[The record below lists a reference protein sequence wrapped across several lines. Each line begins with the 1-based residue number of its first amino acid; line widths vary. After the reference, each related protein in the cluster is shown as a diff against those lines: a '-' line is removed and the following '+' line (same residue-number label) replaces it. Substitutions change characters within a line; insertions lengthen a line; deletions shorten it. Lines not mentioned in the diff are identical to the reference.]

1 MKKLLF
7 VALAAVGMTA
17 CVQNEELVVAG
28 GKVAIAFE
36 NAYVYNATKAD
47 NVTTTTGSITGFD
60 VWAYMDEVGG
70 TVLTDEDVT
79 KNGGTWGYTNI
90 QYWMPNHTYYF
101 AALSPM
107 NSANVTETLAADPDA
122 KLGLGTVAFT
132 NVDGTED
139 LLYAKTSVVTPEQSV
154 LSTTGMDPVK
164 LQFQHLLSKV
174 RFTFKNGFTTDNM
187 KVTVSNVEMSA
198 PKSATIDLAVADYA
212 EGWVLGTEKFNL
224 QFGSVEELAAQAS
237 AGTAEDRLT
246 IPAAANEEYTV
257 TFDVVVKSGSVVAYE
272 IENMTATIK
281 GYQIKMGCAY
291 NFIAEITPENL
302 ELKAIEFDAP
312 VVEAWDY
319 AHGGDEHQA
328 AVGEYVYDLAGLQAA
343 LNAATED
350 VTICLGADI
359 VGDVLFQEKAGVHV
373 TIDGNYNKYDGQIK
387 IHNGSNYNT
396 GAITIKNVNFETETA
411 ELNFVWN
418 AEFATGVRYAQNIT
432 VDNCTFTAV
441 AGSAA
446 EHTAVGVKVNSAK
459 NVVVKNSVATNMHSL
474 LQAQSCDEDILVDG
488 VKTVNTKNGV
498 SFGNTARPVV
508 RNSEL
513 VGVAGYGVRADGNAS
528 RGALVV
534 ENTTITAPQG
544 IVVRKVTTNGYKV
557 TLGENVAITTNEDYQ
572 VVFTSGSDDAAYVAP
587 TVAYTYSSV
596 DNFNVFPVAPERTA
610 NVNTV
615 DDLLKWLTAGSGVLL
630 NEDLTLDETTTS
642 NSYGATGIL
651 VNKGQT
657 IDGNAHVL
665 TVNGAGGTWDSG
677 ICTTG
682 GLIKNIWV
690 KGSFRGVFV
699 KGGTEKV
706 VLDNVR
712 IEGTVYT
719 ISCDQASYQ
728 GLEAYNSIFRGWTS
742 YAKTIGDVYFEGC
755 TFGAGS
761 GYNFMRPY
769 APTTYK
775 NCTFEAGHAIDAR
788 AKITFENCT
797 FNGVPVTA
805 ANVATLVTGN
815 TANATVIE

>member
-28 GKVAIAFE
+28 GDVAIAFE

-90 QYWMPNHTYYF
+90 QYWMPKHTYYF

-107 NSANVTETLAADPDA
+107 NSANVTETLAADPEA
-122 KLGLGTVAFT
+122 QLGLGTVAFT

-174 RFTFKNGFTTDNM
+174 RFTFKNGFSTDNM

-246 IPAAANEEYTV
+246 IPAAATEEYTV

-291 NFIAEITPENL
+291 NFIAEITPDNL
-302 ELKAIEFDAP
+302 ELKPIEFTAQVD
-312 VVEAWDY
+312 EWDY

-328 AVGEYVYDLAGLQAA
+328 AVGEYVYDVAGLQAKID
-343 LNAATED
+343 AAPVGKT
-350 VTICLGADI
+350 TICLGADI
-359 VGDVLFQEKAGVHV
+359 VGDVTVLQKEGVNLI
-373 TIDGNYNKYDGQIK
+373 IDGNGYKYDGVITV
-387 IHNGSNYNT
+387 NGNARAAGKETLTFQNI
-396 GAITIKNVNFETETA
+396 AFETTEEKTFISA
-411 ELNFVWN
+411 PSKLNNKYNYSHNV
-418 AEFATGVRYAQNIT
+418 T
-432 VDNCTFTAV
+432 VKNCTFTGNWANGVEVGGISLTGTYNAV
-441 AGSAA
+441 VDGC
-446 EHTAVGVKVNSAK
+446 
-459 NVVVKNSVATNMHSL
+459 VATGMHSL
-474 LQAQSCDEDILVDG
+474 AQFQSCDNDVLVSN
-488 VKTVNTKNGV
+488 VTVTASKNGV
-498 SFGNTARPVV
+498 SFGNTARPVL
-508 RNSEL
+508 RNAQIE
-513 VGVAGYGVRADGNAS
+513 AECYGVRADGNAS
-528 RGALVV
+528 RGALIV
-534 ENTTITAPQG
+534 ENSNITAAQG
-544 IVVRKVTTNGYKV
+544 IVVRKVTSNGYKV

-630 NEDLTLDETTTS
+630 NEDLTLDKTTTS

-657 IDGNAHVL
+657 IDGNGHVL

-682 GLIKNIWV
+682 GLIKDIWV

-769 APTTYK
+769 APTVYK
-775 NCTFEAGHAIDAR
+775 NCTFEAGHKIDPV
-788 AKITFENCT
+788 AKVTFENCT
-797 FNGVPVTA
+797 FNGVAVTA
-805 ANVATLVTGN
+805 ANVATLVTN

>member
-90 QYWMPNHTYYF
+90 QYWMPKHTYYF

-107 NSANVTETLAADPDA
+107 NSANVTETLAADPEA
-122 KLGLGTVAFT
+122 QLGLGTVAFT

-139 LLYAKTSVVTPEQSV
+139 LLYAKTKVVTPEQSV
-154 LSTTGMDPVK
+154 LSTTGMAPVQ

-174 RFTFKNGFTTDNM
+174 RFTFKNGFSTDNM

-246 IPAAANEEYTV
+246 IPAAATEEYTV
-257 TFDVVVKSGSVVAYE
+257 TFDVVVKSGSVIAYE
-272 IENMTATIK
+272 VENMTATIK

-302 ELKAIEFDAP
+302 ELKPIEFTAQVD
-312 VVEAWDY
+312 EWDY

-328 AVGEYVYDLAGLQAA
+328 AVGEYVYDVAGLQAKID
-343 LNAATED
+343 AAPVGKT
-350 VTICLGADI
+350 TICLGADI
-359 VGDVLFQEKAGVHV
+359 VGDVTVLQKEGVNLI
-373 TIDGNYNKYDGQIK
+373 IDGNGYKYDGVITV
-387 IHNGSNYNT
+387 NGNARAAGEETLTFQNI
-396 GAITIKNVNFETETA
+396 AFETTEEKTFISA
-411 ELNFVWN
+411 PSKLNNKYNYSHNV
-418 AEFATGVRYAQNIT
+418 T
-432 VDNCTFTAV
+432 VKDCTFTGNWANGVEVGGISLTGTYNAV
-441 AGSAA
+441 VDGC
-446 EHTAVGVKVNSAK
+446 
-459 NVVVKNSVATNMHSL
+459 VATGMHSL
-474 LQAQSCDEDILVDG
+474 AQFQSCDNDVLVND
-488 VKTVNTKNGV
+488 VTVTASKNGV
-498 SFGNTARPVV
+498 SFGNTARPVL
-508 RNSEL
+508 RNAQIE
-513 VGVAGYGVRADGNAS
+513 AECYGVRADGNAS
-528 RGALVV
+528 RGSLVV
-534 ENTTITAPQG
+534 ENTTITAAQG

-557 TLGENVAITTNEDYQ
+557 TLGEHVAITTNEDYQ
-572 VVFTSGSDDAAYVAP
+572 VVFTKGQDDAAYEAP
-587 TVAYTYSSV
+587 AVSFAYSSV

-630 NEDLTLDETTTS
+630 NEDLTLDKATTT
-642 NSYGATGIL
+642 NGYGATG
-651 VNKGQT
+651 VAVTEGQT
-657 IDGNAHVL
+657 IDGGGHTL
-665 TVNGAGGTWDSG
+665 SISAGGTWDSG
-677 ICTTG
+677 ISTTG

-690 KGSFRGVFV
+690 TKSFRGIFIK
-699 KGGTEKV
+699 KGTQKV
-706 VLDNVR
+706 VLENVR

-719 ISCDQASYQ
+719 ISCDEASYQ
-728 GLEAYNSIFRGWTS
+728 GFEAYNSIFRGWTS
-742 YAKTIGDVYFEGC
+742 YAKTIGTAYFEGC

-769 APTTYK
+769 APTVYK
-775 NCTFEAGHAIDAR
+775 NCTFEAGHKIDPVA
-788 AKITFENCT
+788 AVSFEGCT
-797 FNGVPVTA
+797 FNGVAVTA
-805 ANVATLVTGN
+805 ANVATLVTN
-815 TANATVIE
+815 TAKATVIE